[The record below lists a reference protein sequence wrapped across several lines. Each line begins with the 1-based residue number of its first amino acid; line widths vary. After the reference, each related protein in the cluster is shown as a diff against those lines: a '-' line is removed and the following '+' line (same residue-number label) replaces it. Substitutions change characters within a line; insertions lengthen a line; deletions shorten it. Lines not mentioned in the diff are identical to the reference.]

1 MTINKE
7 PINSNGTASVMPSRI
22 ATKPLLF
29 PNLMAT
35 GINFSCKNLSIFTI
49 SFGYNILL
57 NSRQKPTLSRF
68 LIIF

>member
-29 PNLMAT
+29 PNLIAI
-35 GINFSCKNLSIFTI
+35 GISFACKNLSIFTI
-49 SFGYNILL
+49 SFDYNILL
-57 NSRQKPTLSRF
+57 NSRKNQLYLAF
-68 LIIF
+68 